1 MLAWLAYRV
10 LGQGQA
16 YHTFLG
22 VGIVPLGFEPVGLR
36 QLEQLTIKYDFLLEE
51 LHTWRP
57 TPVQSVLEVE
67 DGLIVIGPF
76 HLDY

>member
-1 MLAWLAYRV
+1 MLAWFTYRV
-10 LGQGQA
+10 LGQSQA

-22 VGIVPLGFEPVGLR
+22 VGIVPLGFESVGLC
-36 QLEQLTIKYDFLLEE
+36 QLEQLPIKYDFLLEE

-57 TPVQSVLEVE
+57 APIQSVLEVE